1 MANEFNTLITFE
13 SKNQVDIIRLFEFIK
28 ESWTID
34 VYGIEEYRNLTF
46 SGDGSASFEIKVVG
60 NGDSG
65 VDTFLRIVDEGFA
78 DVSVYYTSS
87 DYVDVFITNDK
98 FGVYYPNKYLLEIY
112 SDNPSV
118 TNCARLGF
126 ADYQEIQRFLSN
138 KYRVQLDEGVSF
150 VENAIDGTYNVKIS
164 EYEVVC

>member
-1 MANEFNTLITFE
+1 MANEFNTLITFG
-13 SKNQVDIIRLFEFIK
+13 SKNQVDIVRLFEFIK
-28 ESWTID
+28 EIWTID
-34 VYGIEEYRNLTF
+34 VYGIEEYRNLNF
-46 SGDGSASFEIKVVG
+46 SGDGYASFEIKVVG
-60 NGDSG
+60 NGDTG
-65 VDTFLRIVDEGFA
+65 VDTFLRIIDEGFA

-87 DYVDVFITNDK
+87 DFVDVFITNDK

-126 ADYQEIQRFLSN
+126 ADYWEIQRFLSN
-138 KYRVQLDEGVSF
+138 KYHVQLDEGVSL
-150 VENAIDGTYNVKIS
+150 VENAIYGTYNVKIS

>member
-28 ESWTID
+28 EIWMID
-34 VYGIEEYRNLTF
+34 IYGIEEYRNLKFT
-46 SGDGSASFEIKVVG
+46 GDGSASFEIKVVG

-65 VDTFLRIVDEGFA
+65 VDTFLRIVDEGFI

-87 DYVDVFITNDK
+87 DYVDVFITNDE

-118 TNCARLGF
+118 TNCERLGF

-138 KYRVQLDEGVSF
+138 KYCVQLDEGVSF
-150 VENAIDGTYNVKIS
+150 VGNAIDDTYNVKIS